1 VVGVGGGGD
10 AGGGW
15 LVAGGWR
22 LAAGGG
28 WRLAAGGWRLAAGG
42 WRLAAGGWRL
52 AAGGCRFCSFW
63 MPDNYCISPISELCG
78 ASLDRRSAMPERQE
92 ATITHALPATDCNTQ
107 VTITASTA
115 HQATARGRRHQHQE
129 SQLLLTA
136 LLAAFLPAA
145 GRALRRPSSSRGGR
159 GGALGAS
166 GCAAGGWRA
175 RRGGAACMR
184 GRMEGEAGNT
194 WEPALQTAW
203 PAAKSAWGC
212 TQACSATGLRRA
224 PSRRARCCPPSA
236 WVTPTAPAWALRL
249 GPPTV
254 MRLGICGGG
263 VQGRQGA

>member
-1 VVGVGGGGD
+1 MHCQ
-10 AGGGW
+10 
-15 LVAGGWR
+15 L
-22 LAAGGG
+22 
-28 WRLAAGGWRLAAGG
+28 
-42 WRLAAGGWRL
+42 
-52 AAGGCRFCSFW
+52 
-63 MPDNYCISPISELCG
+63 
-78 ASLDRRSAMPERQE
+78 
-92 ATITHALPATDCNTQ
+92 HCNTQ

-115 HQATARGRRHQHQE
+115 HQATAHGRRPQHQE
-129 SQLLLTA
+129 IQ
-136 LLAAFLPAA
+136 LPAA

-184 GRMEGEAGNT
+184 VRMEGEAGNT

-249 GPPTV
+249 GPPPTV

-263 VQGRQGA
+263 VPGAPGLEAAPSEQLSTQPAAARPAHAAGAVQRATTAGWVRHL